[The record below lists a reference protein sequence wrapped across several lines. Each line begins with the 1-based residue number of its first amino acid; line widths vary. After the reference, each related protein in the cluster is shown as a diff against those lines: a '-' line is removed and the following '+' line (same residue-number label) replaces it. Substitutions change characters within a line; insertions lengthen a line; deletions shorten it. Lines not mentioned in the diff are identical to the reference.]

1 LFLHDRC
8 VQPSRKQPTT
18 LRFLSHSDLLVFL
31 LSTDRL
37 DPDLFMRAT
46 CPQTVGN
53 EPVRIVLIEDNELL
67 ARGVAAALRDLGHAV
82 DWLADGQDA
91 DAFLASDGG
100 DLVIVDVNL
109 PGMSGFDL
117 VRALRRRGSAMPV
130 LILTARGDVVDRVAG
145 LEGGADDYV
154 VKPFA
159 MAELVARV
167 RALARRSP
175 EVRPEEERI
184 GGLVFERGARR
195 LIGPEGSIELARREF
210 ALFEFLLDNHGR
222 VVSRETIAETLYGVG
237 SEIEPNAVD
246 LVISRLRRKLRGG
259 GVEIRTARGV
269 GYMLDVEPTA

>member
-1 LFLHDRC
+1 
-8 VQPSRKQPTT
+8 
-18 LRFLSHSDLLVFL
+18 L

-46 CPQTVGN
+46 CPQTVGD

-67 ARGVAAALRDLGHAV
+67 ARGVATALRDLGHAV
-82 DWLADGQDA
+82 DLLSDGEEG
-91 DAFLASDGG
+91 DAFLASEGG
-100 DLVIVDVNL
+100 DLAIVDVNL
-109 PGMSGFDL
+109 PGMGGFDI

-130 LILTARGDVVDRVAG
+130 LMLTARGDVIDRVAG
-145 LEGGADDYV
+145 LDGGADDYV

-159 MAELVARV
+159 MAELLARV
-167 RALARRSP
+167 RALARRGPDVKP
-175 EVRPEEERI
+175 EIERI

-195 LIGPEGSIELARREF
+195 LIGPEGGIDLARREL
-210 ALFEFLLDNHGR
+210 ALFEFLLDNRGR

-246 LVISRLRRKLRGG
+246 LVISRLRRKLRGS

>member
-1 LFLHDRC
+1 
-8 VQPSRKQPTT
+8 
-18 LRFLSHSDLLVFL
+18 L

-67 ARGVAAALRDLGHAV
+67 ARGVATALRDLGHAV
-82 DWLADGQDA
+82 DWLADGQDG
-91 DAFLASDGG
+91 DAFLASEGG

-130 LILTARGDVVDRVAG
+130 LVLTARGDVVDRVAG

-175 EVRPEEERI
+175 EVKPEEEHI

-195 LIGPEGSIELARREF
+195 LIGPEGSIDLARREF